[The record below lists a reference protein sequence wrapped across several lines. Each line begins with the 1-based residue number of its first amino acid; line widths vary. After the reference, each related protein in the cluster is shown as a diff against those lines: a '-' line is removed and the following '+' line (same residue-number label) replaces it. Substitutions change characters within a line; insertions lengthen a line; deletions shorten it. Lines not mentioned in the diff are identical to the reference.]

1 MEKLD
6 LKRTSILDSAT
17 KVFSEKG
24 FTESTISEIAK
35 SAKIG
40 DSAVYDYFKGKEEIL
55 FAIPEENMTVFLFNL
70 EDQLEGI
77 KGAEN
82 KLRKLIWHHCKF
94 FATHK
99 EYTHVLLLVCR
110 SNPRFYNSE
119 AYRLI
124 KDYSNIIINIVE
136 EGIREGKI
144 CGLSSP
150 RVLRD
155 MIMGTIDHVALN
167 WIMKSTPNPLTQAE
181 EIYEMIINPVKP
193 RASERISLHPKVKKR
208 KQIINAATKILSNK
222 GYNKATISEI
232 AKEAGVADGTIYE
245 YFGSKENLLISIPE
259 EKLGEFLI
267 DINEVSPE
275 KKLKKMILEYFRFF
289 NANRDYTSILVLML
303 RPNRKFYNSTSY
315 QVIDKISNIFQD
327 IIVEGQQKGI
337 FLQNFNIDI
346 FQNLIFGT
354 IDHITIPWVIFKR
367 KYDLLQVGEEAS
379 ELLTK
384 AITV

>member
-55 FAIPEENMTVFLFNL
+55 FAIPEENMTVFLSNL

-94 FATHK
+94 FSTHK

-124 KDYSNIIINIVE
+124 KDYSSIIINIVE

-193 RASERISLHPKVKKR
+193 RASERISLDPKVKKR